1 MEYTYISGDLTEEI
15 KNRYLDTKFVC
26 IDTETMG
33 LNIQRDKLCLV
44 QISDDKGFITV
55 LRITSNNTP
64 NLKEVLENVNSIK
77 LLHFARFDMAI
88 LKKYLGIELTNV
100 YCTKIASKI
109 ARTYTDKHGLKNLV
123 SELIGVEMDK
133 TSQSSYWGA
142 ENLTE
147 KQLGY
152 AASDVVYLIDLYE
165 ELQRILIR
173 ENRSELAAQAMKFLP
188 ILINLELAGWDESL
202 YAH

>member
-1 MEYTYISGDLTEEI
+1 MEYTYISGDLTEEL
-15 KNRYLDTKFVC
+15 KARYLDTKFVC

-44 QISDDKGFITV
+44 QMSDDKGLITV
-55 LRITSNNTP
+55 LRITSDNAP
-64 NLKEVLENVNSIK
+64 NLKEVLENEKSIK
-77 LLHFARFDMAI
+77 LLHFARFDMSV
-88 LKKYLGIELTNV
+88 LKKYLGIELNNV

-133 TSQSSYWGA
+133 TSQSSYWGE

-152 AASDVVYLIDLYE
+152 AASDVVYLIDLYD

-173 ENRSELAAQAMKFLP
+173 ENRAELAAQAMKFLP
-188 ILINLELAGWDESL
+188 ILVNLELAGWNESL

>member
-44 QISDDKGFITV
+44 QMSDDKGFITV
-55 LRITSNNTP
+55 LKITSHDTP

-88 LKKYLGIELTNV
+88 LKKYLGIKLTNV

-123 SELIGVEMDK
+123 SELLGIEMDK

-142 ENLTE
+142 ETLTE
-147 KQLGY
+147 KQLEY
-152 AASDVVYLIDLYE
+152 AASDVIYLIQLYE
-165 ELQRILIR
+165 KLQLILTS
-173 ENRSELAAQAMKFLP
+173 ENRAELASQAMKFLP
-188 ILINLELAGWDESL
+188 TLIDLELSGWNESIF
-202 YAH
+202 AH

>member
-44 QISDDKGFITV
+44 QMSDDKGFITV
-55 LRITSNNTP
+55 LKITSNDAP

-88 LKKYLGIELTNV
+88 LKKYLGIKLTNV

-123 SELIGVEMDK
+123 SELLGIEMDK

-142 ENLTE
+142 ETLTE
-147 KQLGY
+147 KQLEY
-152 AASDVVYLIDLYE
+152 AASDVIYLIQLYE
-165 ELQRILIR
+165 KLQLILTS
-173 ENRSELAAQAMKFLP
+173 ENRAELASQAMKFLP
-188 ILINLELAGWDESL
+188 TLIDLELSGWNESIF
-202 YAH
+202 AH

>member
-44 QISDDKGFITV
+44 QMSDDKGFITV
-55 LRITSNNTP
+55 LKITSHDTP

-123 SELIGVEMDK
+123 SELLGIEMDK

-142 ENLTE
+142 ETLTE
-147 KQLGY
+147 KQLEY
-152 AASDVVYLIDLYE
+152 AASDVIYLIQLYE
-165 ELQRILIR
+165 KLQLILTS
-173 ENRSELAAQAMKFLP
+173 ENRAELASQAMKFLP
-188 ILINLELAGWDESL
+188 TLIDLELSGWNESIF
-202 YAH
+202 AH